1 MRSINHQDGPVA
13 TESRVCA
20 GGRKAWAAAS
30 NSSRNPARASPSPYI
45 FRWDTGLLLRRTRS
59 HPARLCRVA
68 GVAPCIT
75 LRRRQARSVPG
86 NQSKTPVISVAIVE
100 DQNETRE
107 GLSFLIHRTEGFECR
122 HVYASMEA
130 ALAGIGAR
138 PPRVA
143 LVDIGL
149 PGMSGIH
156 VLRIMRQR
164 HPSIAAVLLSVFKDG
179 DRIFQAVCA
188 GACGYLLK
196 KTPPARLLEAL
207 REIAEGG
214 AAMSPEVAIRVVE
227 LFRKTQT
234 PEQLSAGLSPQEG
247 RLLKLLSQRRQNKTA
262 TCQIGI
268 SIHT

>member
-107 GLSFLIHRTEGFECR
+107 GLSFLINRTEGLQCR
-122 HVYASMEA
+122 HRYASMEA
-130 ALAGIGAR
+130 GLAGIGAS
-138 PPRVA
+138 PPPGELA
-143 LVDIGL
+143 ATGL
-149 PGMSGIH
+149 PGRSATH
-156 VLRIMRQR
+156 
-164 HPSIAAVLLSVFKDG
+164 
-179 DRIFQAVCA
+179 
-188 GACGYLLK
+188 GA
-196 KTPPARLLEAL
+196 R
-207 REIAEGG
+207 
-214 AAMSPEVAIRVVE
+214 
-227 LFRKTQT
+227 
-234 PEQLSAGLSPQEG
+234 
-247 RLLKLLSQRRQNKTA
+247 
-262 TCQIGI
+262 
-268 SIHT
+268 